1 MTTIQQRTGIAGLV
15 QRAWWEIRYF
25 PIGKTVLYL
34 YLGLPVACQWGQF
47 DSPRQGRGVVKPL
60 FSTSSDKE
68 VRTVH
73 DSYGG
78 EANWQPVLF
87 RHIEY
92 TDGTTGKLV
101 YHYHQPKFGEARRP
115 RSQTRGVL
123 YDAQDRTLI
132 RTRIPTR
139 QTDSLSASESFL
151 IPYGWDRYREV
162 RCDAITPVCDP

>member
-1 MTTIQQRTGIAGLV
+1 MTTIRQRTGIAGLV

-47 DSPRQGRGVVKPL
+47 DSPRQGMGVVKPL

-101 YHYHQPKFGEARRP
+101 YHYHQPKFGGFGDVLDPKPGECYTTLKIVAYP
-115 RSQTRGVL
+115 LRGYQPVE
-123 YDAQDRTLI
+123 Q
-132 RTRIPTR
+132 IPC
-139 QTDSLSASESFL
+139 SPPKAS
-151 IPYGWDRYREV
+151 
-162 RCDAITPVCDP
+162 